1 MGNFQG
7 DGEFRS
13 KRRTKTERR
22 SNASF
27 GLTYV
32 EVFHLVLAR
41 STCHS
46 AYLLTP
52 QCLSAEPPQQGR
64 DGCKGGS
71 GYHEI
76 DSRKP
81 MPPTPPLIEAE
92 QLDFPDG
99 KNTFAATLPHCR
111 GKLGLKH
118 LELTTACDAFQ
129 ESRGQPRV
137 VVRPRS
143 AAHGTSGGLIIISS
157 CRRGRKQPASR
168 DPTQAGRLGRS
179 DKSRR
184 ASGHPSPLGWDF
196 GSAGCQMRRFGG
208 SCHPLFDL
216 CRSGRDSFDLFW
228 RRPH

>member
-1 MGNFQG
+1 MENFQG

-46 AYLLTP
+46 ASPAKRRL
-52 QCLSAEPPQQGR
+52 QRWFRLSRNRRPETHAAHPAA
-64 DGCKGGS
+64 D
-71 GYHEI
+71 
-76 DSRKP
+76 
-81 MPPTPPLIEAE
+81 EAE
-92 QLDFPDG
+92 QLDFPG
-99 KNTFAATLPHCR
+99 SKNTLAATLPGR

-118 LELTTACDAFQ
+118 LELATACDAFQ

-137 VVRPRS
+137 VVRPRP
-143 AAHGTSGGLIIISS
+143 AAHGTSGRWCICIILPPRSQAT
-157 CRRGRKQPASR
+157 CESR
-168 DPTQAGRLGRS
+168 SYPAGRLGRS

-196 GSAGCQMRRFGG
+196 GSAGCQMRAALAAVTLSSIDVVAPR
-208 SCHPLFDL
+208 HN
-216 CRSGRDSFDLFW
+216 RHR
-228 RRPH
+228 